1 MSDATSIAMPRVYV
15 PRDASVCAAA
25 SDAPVV
31 LVWFVVVVVVA
42 GRAGPARGRE
52 SVAMTTPDETTARAI
67 FARERTKRRE
77 CRQHA
82 SAGPVPLG
90 GEREEGS
97 EGMYYLLERVSLVH
111 EYATDEHGHAQ
122 SCTPSPH

>member
-15 PRDASVCAAA
+15 PRNASVCAAA
-25 SDAPVV
+25 ADAPVV

-67 FARERTKRRE
+67 FARERTKRKEEKRMP
-77 CRQHA
+77 
-82 SAGPVPLG
+82 SARVGGSRPVG
-90 GEREEGS
+90 RGERRGKR
-97 EGMYYLLERVSLVH
+97 GYVLFVGTCI
-111 EYATDEHGHAQ
+111 A
-122 SCTPSPH
+122 CP

>member
-1 MSDATSIAMPRVYV
+1 MPRVYV
-15 PRDASVCAAA
+15 PRNASVCAAA
-25 SDAPVV
+25 EDAPVV
-31 LVWFVVVVVVA
+31 LVWSVVVVVVA

-67 FARERTKRRE
+67 FARERTKRKEEKRMP
-77 CRQHA
+77 
-82 SAGPVPLG
+82 SARVDGPVPLG

-97 EGMYYLLERVSLVH
+97 EGMYYLLERVSLAH
-111 EYATDEHGHAQ
+111 EYAADEHGHGQ